1 MQTPAQ
7 PYAISIKE
15 ACQRLGISRYTVTR
29 LIRAHAFHAIKVGRR
44 VIIPVDSLSDWLHG
58 EQQSQGMTS
67 W

>member
-44 VIIPVDSLSDWLHG
+44 VIIPVDSLSDWLHAKPG
-58 EQQSQGMTS
+58 SETGSL
-67 W
+67 